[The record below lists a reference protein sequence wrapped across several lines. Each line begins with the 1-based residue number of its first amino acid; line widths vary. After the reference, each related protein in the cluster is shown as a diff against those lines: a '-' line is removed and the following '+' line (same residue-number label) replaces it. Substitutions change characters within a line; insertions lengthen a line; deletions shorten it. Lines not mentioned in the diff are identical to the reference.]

1 VRQQLAL
8 IRLSPELLPFSL
20 RSPAAQMEMQDP
32 VLAQDGSTY
41 ERSAITDYITDH
53 GVSPITGQ
61 PMAVQ

>member
-1 VRQQLAL
+1 
-8 IRLSPELLPFSL
+8 
-20 RSPAAQMEMQDP
+20 MEMQDP